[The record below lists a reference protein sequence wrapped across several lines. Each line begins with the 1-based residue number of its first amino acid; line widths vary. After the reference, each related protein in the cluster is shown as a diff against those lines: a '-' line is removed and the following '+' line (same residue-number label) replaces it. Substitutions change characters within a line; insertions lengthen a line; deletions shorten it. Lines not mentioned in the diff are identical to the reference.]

1 MFRRKTSKIDQ
12 FEAYKIALETRNLE
26 IGLFWQRSN
35 YFLLL
40 NSALI
45 IGYFRGIGYK
55 ESLYATFLALLGL
68 FVSHLWYRVNLGS
81 KYWQARWE
89 HRLKRVER
97 KLDKDLKFFN
107 TTREITDNDV
117 AESINPSSDKGWLH
131 RLIESRAL
139 KYKPS
144 VSYNM
149 TLLSLTFSLTWF
161 ALFVFSI
168 PELKNM
174 LVDFSLSVTVNVMK
188 LVEILMLPFRGQ

>member
-1 MFRRKTSKIDQ
+1 MFRRKLSKIDR
-12 FEAYKIALETRNLE
+12 FEAYKIALDTRNLE

-45 IGYFRGIGYK
+45 LGYFRGVSDK
-55 ESLYATFLALLGL
+55 ESLYATLLALLGL

-89 HRLKRVER
+89 HRLKLVER
-97 KLDKDLKFFN
+97 NLDKELQFFN

-117 AESINPSSDKGWLH
+117 AESINPTSDKGWLH
-131 RLIESRAL
+131 RVIESRAL

-149 TLLSLTFSLTWF
+149 TLLSVTFSTVWF
-161 ALFVFSI
+161 VLFMFSI
-168 PELKNM
+168 PELKDM
-174 LVDFSLSVTVNVMK
+174 LVDFGINIVVLIMSALESVVHTLNS
-188 LVEILMLPFRGQ
+188 